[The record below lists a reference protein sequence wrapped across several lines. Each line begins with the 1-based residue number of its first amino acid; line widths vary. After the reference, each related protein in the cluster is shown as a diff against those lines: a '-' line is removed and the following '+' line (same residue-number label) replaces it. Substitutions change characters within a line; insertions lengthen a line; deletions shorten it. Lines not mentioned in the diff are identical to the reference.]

1 MKFFFQ
7 IPLHRMAMIMR
18 MQGLDVSEGALTG
31 MLKKLAPLFLPLYLL
46 LTEVNRSENHW
57 HVDEPAGCALS
68 KYPISRAGTGGL
80 RVFVSP
86 LTVVFVLDPSRGSQ
100 VPLKHFG
107 KDARGIMNCDR
118 LSAYGKLADMI
129 EGLVR
134 ALCWAHYRRDFVNAG
149 KSLNCLKDWADLW
162 VNRIVLNLPPE

>member
-57 HVDEPAGCALS
+57 HVDETGWMRFVQVPDKQGWHWWLKGLRFTTDSCV
-68 KYPISRAGTGGL
+68 RAGSFPRKPSPAETFRKRRQGHHELRPVIRLRQTGRHDRG
-80 RVFVSP
+80 VSESS
-86 LTVVFVLDPSRGSQ
+86 LLGT
-100 VPLKHFG
+100 
-107 KDARGIMNCDR
+107 
-118 LSAYGKLADMI
+118 LS
-129 EGLVR
+129 
-134 ALCWAHYRRDFVNAG
+134 
-149 KSLNCLKDWADLW
+149 
-162 VNRIVLNLPPE
+162 P